1 MKTMWNNITW
11 YFRKLKRVWDFLPH
25 VWRGYDF
32 DYRYAVDLFS
42 YQLTRTADHLES
54 DKSYTVNADMHARKI
69 RTAIDLMK
77 RVYEDEYDMEWMDQ
91 LQEIYGP
98 SVLDWWFEDTGKG
111 DDSSYLRYVYE
122 KWDNADEV
130 EAKKAELV
138 KASREKQKKAERIL
152 WAYIQHNIR
161 NWWD

>member
-1 MKTMWNNITW
+1 
-11 YFRKLKRVWDFLPH
+11 
-25 VWRGYDF
+25 
-32 DYRYAVDLFS
+32 
-42 YQLTRTADHLES
+42 
-54 DKSYTVNADMHARKI
+54 MHARKI

-98 SVLDWWFEDTGKG
+98 SVLDWWFEDTGKR
-111 DDSSYLRYVYE
+111 DDSFYLRYVYE

-130 EAKKAELV
+130 EAKKAELA

-152 WAYIQHNIR
+152 WTYIHHNIR
-161 NWWD
+161 YWWD

>member
-1 MKTMWNNITW
+1 MNEIR
-11 YFRKLKRVWDFLPH
+11 YYYRKLKRLIQFIPH
-25 VWRGYDF
+25 IWRGYDF
-32 DYRYAVDLFS
+32 DYRYAIDLFS
-42 YQLTRTADHLES
+42 YQLTRTANFLES

-77 RVYEDEYDMEWMDQ
+77 KVYEDEYEMEWMDR

-111 DDSSYLRYVYE
+111 DGSSYLRCGYE
-122 KWDNADEV
+122 KWDNTEEV
-130 EAKKAELV
+130 EAKKKELV
-138 KASREKQKKAERIL
+138 KASQEKQKKAERIL

-161 NWWD
+161 YWWD

>member
-1 MKTMWNNITW
+1 MNEIR
-11 YFRKLKRVWDFLPH
+11 YYYRKLKRLIQFIPH
-25 VWRGYDF
+25 IWRGYDF
-32 DYRYAVDLFS
+32 DYRYAIDLFS
-42 YQLTRTADHLES
+42 YQLTRTANFLES

-77 RVYEDEYDMEWMDQ
+77 KVYEDEYEMEWMDR

-111 DDSSYLRYVYE
+111 DGSSYLRCVYE
-122 KWDNADEV
+122 KWDNTEEV
-130 EAKKAELV
+130 EAKKKELV
-138 KASREKQKKAERIL
+138 KASQEKQKKAERIL

-161 NWWD
+161 YWWD

>member
-1 MKTMWNNITW
+1 MKSIWSNIKW
-11 YFRKLKRVWDFLPH
+11 FFRKLKRVWDFLPH

-54 DKSYTVNADMHARKI
+54 NKSYTANADMHARKI

-77 RVYEDEYDMEWMDQ
+77 RVYEDEYDREWMYQ
-91 LQEIYGP
+91 LKEIYGP
-98 SVLDWWFEDTGKG
+98 NVLDWWFEDTERG
-111 DDSSYLRYVYE
+111 DGSSYLRYVYE
-122 KWDNADEV
+122 KWDNAEEV
-130 EAKKAELV
+130 EAKKSELA
-138 KASREKQKKAERIL
+138 KASLEKQKKAERIL

>member
-1 MKTMWNNITW
+1 MKIIWSNIRW
-11 YFRKLKRVWDFLPH
+11 LFRKLKRVWDFLPH

-32 DYRYAVDLFS
+32 DYRYSIDLFV
-42 YQLTRTADHLES
+42 YQLERQAKFLES
-54 DKSYTVNADMHARKI
+54 DRAYTLNSSHHASRI

-77 RVYEDEYDMEWMDQ
+77 KVYDDEYEMEWMDQ

-122 KWDNADEV
+122 KWDNVDDV
-130 EAKKAELV
+130 EAKKAELA

-152 WAYIQHNIR
+152 WTYIHHNIR
-161 NWWD
+161 YWWD